1 MIPEQTSRM
10 RVVVV
15 NVLKQK
21 GNRNFRN
28 KETRKVLATSTVNK
42 GLPYNVKEP
51 LKFKTKHEHLFKI
64 GKRFKADN
72 LPKKKCR

>member
-1 MIPEQTSRM
+1 MIPEQASRM

-21 GNRNFRN
+21 ENQNFRN

-51 LKFKTKHEHLFKI
+51 LTFRTKH
-64 GKRFKADN
+64 
-72 LPKKKCR
+72 

>member
-1 MIPEQTSRM
+1 MIPEQASRM

-21 GNRNFRN
+21 ENQNFRN

-42 GLPYNVKEP
+42 GLPYNAKEP
-51 LKFKTKHEHLFKI
+51 LTFKTKH
-64 GKRFKADN
+64 
-72 LPKKKCR
+72 